1 MSNEGILDLTP
12 LQEEKTASIKI
23 GDDVLEIKIRDLYE
37 QSKKPE
43 KDFEL
48 YPEAFLSELRELYSE
63 LLGKKVNSWQT
74 EILFNYAMNYVEH
87 LFKKK

>member
-43 KDFEL
+43 KDF
-48 YPEAFLSELRELYSE
+48 
-63 LLGKKVNSWQT
+63 
-74 EILFNYAMNYVEH
+74 
-87 LFKKK
+87 